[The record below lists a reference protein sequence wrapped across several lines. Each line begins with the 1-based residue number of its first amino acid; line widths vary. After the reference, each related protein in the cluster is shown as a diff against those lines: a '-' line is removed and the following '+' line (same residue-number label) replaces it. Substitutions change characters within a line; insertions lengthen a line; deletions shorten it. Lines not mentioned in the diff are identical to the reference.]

1 MRILP
6 SMDTSTT
13 DLPACASPGGA
24 SPLPSQTPAAGA
36 QTGWAVEPFAFE
48 GRQTCHGV
56 LSGSDTHRCDG
67 GCRPRVPHTIGAL
80 SVDWPTSAVLSVD
93 GRTVSVT
100 VDEDDGRAYL
110 VSVDVEVTDHEH
122 DAIDLFVMDA
132 VETWRADEDD
142 NARLSAVML

>member
-1 MRILP
+1 MGRNDHHRL
-6 SMDTSTT
+6 T
-13 DLPACASPGGA
+13 DRALA
-24 SPLPSQTPAAGA
+24 PL
-36 QTGWAVEPFAFE
+36 VIE

-110 VSVDVEVTDHEH
+110 VSCDVEVTDHEH
-122 DAIDLFVMDA
+122 DAIDRFVMDA
-132 VETWRADEDD
+132 VETWRVDEDAAALESYAMD
-142 NARLSAVML
+142 RGVSW

>member
-13 DLPACASPGGA
+13 DLPACASPEGA
-24 SPLPSQTPAAGA
+24 PPPTLTSVAGA
-36 QTGWAVEPFAFE
+36 QTAWAVEPFAFE

-110 VSVDVEVTDHEH
+110 VSCDVEVTDHEH

-142 NARLSAVML
+142 NARLSAVMP

>member
-1 MRILP
+1 MLNETITA
-6 SMDTSTT
+6 DTE
-13 DLPACASPGGA
+13 
-24 SPLPSQTPAAGA
+24 
-36 QTGWAVEPFAFE
+36 WAVEPFTFE

-56 LSGSDTHRCDG
+56 LAGSDTHRCDG

-100 VDEDDGRAYL
+100 VDEDDGRACL
-110 VSVDVEVTDHEH
+110 VSCDVEVTDHEH

-142 NARLSAVML
+142 NARLSAVMP